1 MDKEEVQQMIDQS
14 IATAMDKHNI
24 QASLISAVLGFTLLA
39 FYAHGV
45 IALVK

>member
-14 IATAMDKHNI
+14 IAKAMDKHNI
-24 QASLISAVLGFTLLA
+24 QASIISAIVGFTLMA

-45 IALVK
+45 ITLVK